1 MKYLIVF
8 SYDGSLFH
16 GFQRQN
22 NVKNV
27 QGTLESVLT
36 KYLGT
41 PTLIKGSG
49 RTDAGVHALRQ
60 GAHFYSEKK
69 LGRKDKNNINKLL
82 NGEVV
87 IKKIKQVN
95 DGFHARKSV
104 LEKSYVY
111 KINMGKYNEELSN
124 YCYQVKYKL
133 DVKKMRKASKL
144 FLGVHDFHNFVS
156 GKRDSYETIIYKI
169 SIKKR
174 KNFLEIKF
182 VGAGFY
188 RYMVRHLVGAL
199 VDVGKSKLS
208 IEELAKMINNKDYYK
223 ESSCVIANGLY
234 LTCIK
239 FDFDNRV

>member
-41 PTLIKGSG
+41 QTLIKGSG

-87 IKKIKQVN
+87 IKKIKRVN
-95 DGFHARKSV
+95 DSFHARKSV

-124 YCYQVKYKL
+124 YYYQVKYKL
-133 DVKKMRKASKL
+133 DVKKMRDASKM

-156 GKRDSYETIIYKI
+156 GKRDSYETLIYKI

-174 KNFLEIKF
+174 RNILKIKF
-182 VGAGFY
+182 VGTGFY

-199 VDVGKSKLS
+199 VDVGKSKLTKD
-208 IEELAKMINNKDYYK
+208 ELGKMINEK
-223 ESSCVIANGLY
+223 EYQKQSSCVLACGLY
-234 LTCIK
+234 LTDIK
-239 FDFDNRV
+239 FDFNPKL